1 MLRSP
6 CPGCP
11 SVGAPAAPGPAAPS
25 PAAPSPVLSRGQ
37 WQAEP
42 RPGGAGASRP
52 PPCCASLLAADLF
65 DILLP
70 MLNIYQ
76 EFVRNHQYSLQI
88 LAHCKQNRDF
98 DKLLKHYEAKPDCE
112 ERTLETF
119 LTYPM
124 FQVTAS
130 SRGTTWWCQT
140 LSPAGSIWWWG
151 RISRGWNPCRASA
164 ARAVLGWG
172 CGGDP
177 ALPGQRWGTAGS
189 WADPEPS
196 LPSLSFS
203 TRSLGAFTTSQ
214 IRGLEVAAGGDREP
228 SVRPQPTRI
237 PPRPRL
243 MPCCG
248 LLCCRSPGTS

>member
-6 CPGCP
+6 CPGHP

-25 PAAPSPVLSRGQ
+25 PAAPSPVLSWGQ
-37 WQAEP
+37 RQAEP

-52 PPCCASLLAADLF
+52 PPCCAFLLAADLF

-151 RISRGWNPCRASA
+151 RISRGWNPCGAS
-164 ARAVLGWG
+164 VLGWG

-196 LPSLSFS
+196 LPLLSFS

-214 IRGLEVAAGGDREP
+214 IRGLEAAAGGDREP
-228 SVRPQPTRI
+228 SVRPQPSRI

-243 MPCCG
+243 SPCCG